1 MGPQSTRAGFW
12 DPSRTVSACGFHD
25 RLGAMHIP
33 PLSRRAWLRLAG
45 GLAAAGWP
53 RGTRAQSVRR
63 AEVANGRRFLQ
74 YDVFTDRPL
83 TGNQLAV
90 FLDTEGLTTEAMA
103 AMTRETNFS
112 EATFVFPAE
121 RAGTDIRLR
130 IFGRGGEMPFAGH
143 PVIGSTFALADD
155 GTIAPGSGTFT
166 FGLNIGPTLVEL
178 EWRAD
183 RLAFAWMTQQPPV
196 FGPTLPDAA
205 RVAAAYGL
213 PAEALHPGLPVQEVN
228 CGSPFFMLALK
239 TRAAV
244 DQAVLDTRALG
255 AVFESAKVARRGV
268 FVFSREPGADGAT
281 VYSRMIGAVEDPAT
295 GSASGPL
302 GAYLVRYGLVPV
314 DAAGTIVSA
323 QGVKMNR
330 ASRVHIRVDAT
341 APDRITRVRV
351 GGTSVLVG
359 EGRLRSA

>member
-1 MGPQSTRAGFW
+1 MS
-12 DPSRTVSACGFHD
+12 SS
-25 RLGAMHIP
+25 L
-33 PLSRRAWLRLAG
+33 LSRREWLGLTGALATI
-45 GLAAAGWP
+45 GWP
-53 RGTRAQSVRR
+53 GAARAQSVRR
-63 AEVANGRRFLQ
+63 AAVTGGRRFLQ

-90 FLDTEGLTTEAMA
+90 FLDTEGLTAETMA

-121 RAGTDIRLR
+121 KAGTDIRLR

-155 GTIAPGSGTFT
+155 GVIAPGTKSFT

-178 EWRAD
+178 DWRD
-183 RLAFAWMTQQPPV
+183 GRLAFAWMTQQPPV
-196 FGPTLPDAA
+196 FGPTLPDPG

-213 PAEALHPGLPVQEVN
+213 PPESVQPGAPVQEVN
-228 CGSPFFMLALK
+228 CGSPFFMLALR

-244 DQAVLDTRALG
+244 DQAALDTRALG
-255 AVFESAKVARRGV
+255 AVFEAAKVTRRGV
-268 FVFSREPGADGAT
+268 FVFSPEPGSDGAT
-281 VYSRMIGAVEDPAT
+281 VYSRMIGAVEDAAT

-302 GAYLVRYGLVPV
+302 GAYLVRYGIVPI
-314 DAAGTIVSA
+314 DKAGTIVSA

-330 ASRVHIRVDAT
+330 PSRIHIRIDAE
-341 APDRITRVRV
+341 APERITRVRV
-351 GGTSVLVG
+351 GGPSVLVG
-359 EGRLRSA
+359 EGRLRPS

>member
-1 MGPQSTRAGFW
+1 M
-12 DPSRTVSACGFHD
+12 TV
-25 RLGAMHIP
+25 P
-33 PLSRRAWLRLAG
+33 PMSRRALLGLAGALVAPRLAS
-45 GLAAAGWP
+45 LAM
-53 RGTRAQSVRR
+53 AQSVRR
-63 AEVANGRRFLQ
+63 AAVANGRRFLQ

-90 FLDTEGLTTEAMA
+90 FFDTAGLTTEQMA

-155 GTIAPGSGTFT
+155 GVIRPGRQEFT

-178 EWRAD
+178 EWQDD
-183 RLAFAWMTQQPPV
+183 RLAFAWMTQQRPA
-196 FGPTLPDAA
+196 FGPAMPQPEAV
-205 RVAAAYGL
+205 VAALGVP
-213 PAEALHPGLPVQEVN
+213 PAALMPGLPVQEVN
-228 CGSPFFMLALK
+228 CGSAFYFVPLA

-244 DQAVLDTRALG
+244 DQAALDTRAMG
-255 AVFESAKVARRGV
+255 AVFEKAGLTRRGV
-268 FVFSREPGADGAT
+268 FIFSPEEASDGAT
-281 VYSRMIGAVEDPAT
+281 VYSRMLGATAEDPAT

-302 GAYLVRYGLVPV
+302 GCYLVRHGLVPV
-314 DAAGTIVSA
+314 ARAGDIVSA

-330 ASRVHIRVDAT
+330 PSRVHIRIDAT
-341 APDRITRVRV
+341 APDAITRVRV
-351 GGTSVLVG
+351 GGASVLVG
-359 EGRLRSA
+359 EGRLRPS

>member
-1 MGPQSTRAGFW
+1 M
-12 DPSRTVSACGFHD
+12 
-25 RLGAMHIP
+25 L
-33 PLSRRAWLRLAG
+33 
-45 GLAAAGWP
+45 GLAAAVVPAWP
-53 RGTRAQSVRR
+53 ALAGAQSLRR
-63 AEVANGRRFLQ
+63 ATVADGRRFLQ

-90 FLDTEGLTTEAMA
+90 FLDTSGLTAAQMA

-121 RAGTDIRLR
+121 QPGTDIRLR
-130 IFGRGGEMPFAGH
+130 IFGRSGEMPFAGH

-155 GTIAPGSGTFT
+155 GVIPAGRAEWT

-178 EWRAD
+178 EWTAGA
-183 RLAFAWMTQQPPV
+183 LAFAWMTQQKPA

-213 PAEALHPGLPVQEVN
+213 PAEALLPGRPVQEVN
-228 CGSPFFMLALK
+228 CGSAFFFLPLR

-244 DQAVLDTRALG
+244 DQAAPDTRALA
-255 AVFESAKVARRGV
+255 AVFEAAGVQRRGV
-268 FVFSREPGADGAT
+268 FIFSPEPGADNAT
-281 VYSRMIGAVEDPAT
+281 VYSRMLGAAEDPAT

-302 GAYLVRYGLVPV
+302 GCYLVRHGLVAPEN
-314 DAAGTIVSA
+314 AGAIISA

-330 ASRVHIRVDAT
+330 PSRVHIRIDAS
-341 APDRITRVRV
+341 APDVITRVRV
-351 GGTSVLVG
+351 GGASVLVG
-359 EGRLRSA
+359 EGRLRAG